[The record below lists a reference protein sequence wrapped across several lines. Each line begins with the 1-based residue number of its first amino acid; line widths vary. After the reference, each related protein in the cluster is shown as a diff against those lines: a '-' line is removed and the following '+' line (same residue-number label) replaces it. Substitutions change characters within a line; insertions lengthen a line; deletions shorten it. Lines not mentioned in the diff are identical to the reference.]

1 MLIDLQIHSTY
12 SDGYLT
18 PTQIADY
25 LKKMGVKVASLTDHN
40 TISGQSEFRRACRNN
55 GIRTIKGLEL
65 YTTFNNKRFNLL
77 WYNYHDDAQLHEIL
91 RETQFSRRNKVRKVL
106 EILKSKGFRM
116 DSEKILDQFNHYV
129 PINRLID
136 EILKS
141 SSNKKLICGNLNSRK
156 PREDDIIK
164 KFFYSREGRLRESYI
179 NIMRVVKLRK
189 KIGGQL
195 ILNHPGKHNYIN
207 KEFLVKLKKIGID
220 GIEVL
225 SPHHS
230 VGAVLFLQY
239 LSRELNFI
247 ETGGSD
253 FHRFEGNSYPIQHA
267 WQYFKIDSAYLKGVN
282 NIIS

>member
-18 PTQIADY
+18 PTQIANY
-25 LKKMGVKVASLTDHN
+25 LKNAGVKVASLTDHN
-40 TISGQSEFRRACRNN
+40 TISGQSEFKRACRDN

-65 YTTFNNKRFNLL
+65 YTTYGNMHFNLL
-77 WYNYHDDAQLHEIL
+77 WYNYHDDAQLHDLL
-91 RETQFSRRNKVRKVL
+91 RETQVNRKNKVRKVL
-106 EILKSKGFRM
+106 ELLKNKGFRI

-136 EILKS
+136 SILKS
-141 SSNKKLICGNLNSRK
+141 TPNKKLIYGNLQNRK
-156 PREDDIIK
+156 PREDEIIK
-164 KFFYSREGRLRESYI
+164 KFFNSGEGRLRESYI
-179 NIMRVVKLRK
+179 NVMRVIKLRK

-195 ILNHPGKHNYIN
+195 ILNHPGKHNFI
-207 KEFLVKLKKIGID
+207 KKDFLAKLKKIGID

-230 VGAVLFLQY
+230 IGAVLFLQY
-239 LSRELNFI
+239 LSRELGFI

-253 FHRFEGNSYPIQHA
+253 FHRYEGNSYPIQHA
-267 WQYFKIDSAYLKGVN
+267 WQYFKIESAYLKGVN
-282 NIIS
+282 KVIG